1 MFLELVTFFIL
12 ILTNIIGLNWLFLL
26 NKRPPF
32 ATIIIESGDNM
43 LEEISIMSS
52 EEINDVLISLVLDP
66 VMNEIIYNPK
76 LEAARSEIKTIIIK
90 MRQANIP
97 SSLADITNRIRLIL
111 DKYNFDKPELFHG
124 TEESSNN
131 LVIISKRSLDLLQ
144 IKIELGELIHNSSQK
159 EAKEE
164 IIAILQTIKEEKK
177 ETTAEELLNIII
189 SIKKKYP
196 WNKLIRNTGIRRVN

>member
-1 MFLELVTFFIL
+1 
-12 ILTNIIGLNWLFLL
+12 L